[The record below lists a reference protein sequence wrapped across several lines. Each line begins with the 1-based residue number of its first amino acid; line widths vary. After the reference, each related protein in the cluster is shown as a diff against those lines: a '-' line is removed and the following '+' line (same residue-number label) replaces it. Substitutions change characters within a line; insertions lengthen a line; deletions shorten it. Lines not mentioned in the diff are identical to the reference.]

1 VRLVQPS
8 LRIRMAFLYGAL
20 VLLIGAALLLTS
32 YMLLDRALSRTQAQ
46 TNFPAGDVTFTD
58 ASGTPVRFNPLQ
70 VQTRVRENA
79 LTYLLNNGLLYFGI
93 IVLIGSIGGYLL
105 ARQALRPVAR
115 ITATAR
121 SLSTKTLS
129 ERIALGGPDDEL
141 RELADTFDDMLGRL
155 DAAFNSQRRFVAN
168 ASHELRTPLAVIQ
181 TELDVTLSDPQASVE
196 DLRRMGE
203 VLRDATNRAQRL
215 ADALLALARLQGR
228 EGQGLEVSE
237 PVNLNDLIPNAVAGA
252 EAEAV
257 ARGISITADG
267 PRVTTT
273 GDPRLLERVIGNL
286 VENAVRYNIN
296 DGWVQIH
303 TEVVSSTPRIA
314 GSAGTN
320 GTSGVSGT
328 KSSRALVV
336 VSNSGMIVAPEE
348 VLGLFDAFR
357 RGGKART
364 SQRGAGLGLSI
375 VRAIVDAH
383 HGSIRAEALPGGGL
397 RVEISLPLT
406 TVPAAAPAG
415 V

>member
-1 VRLVQPS
+1 
-8 LRIRMAFLYGAL
+8 MALLYGAL

-32 YMLLDRALSRTQAQ
+32 YILLDRALAGTASPNLPR
-46 TNFPAGDVTFTD
+46 GDVRFT
-58 ASGTPVRFNPLQ
+58 GTDGKTYVYNPTAIQ
-70 VQTRVRENA
+70 AAARHNA

-93 IVLIGSIGGYLL
+93 IVLIGAIGGYLL

-121 SLSTKTLS
+121 RLSTKTLS

-141 RELADTFDDMLGRL
+141 RELADTFDNMLARL
-155 DAAFNSQRRFVAN
+155 DAAFSSQRRFVAN

-181 TELDVTLSDPQASVE
+181 TELDVTLSDPAATIE

-228 EGQGLEVSE
+228 EGQGLEVE
-237 PVNLNDLIPNAVAGA
+237 EEVTLRELIPNAVLAA

-257 ARGISITADG
+257 TRSISITAKG
-267 PRVTTT
+267 EPVRTT

-286 VENAVRYNIN
+286 VENAVRYNVPG
-296 DGWVQIH
+296 GWVLIE
-303 TEVVSSTPRIA
+303 TRAVGEPPT
-314 GSAGTN
+314 GSAQ
-320 GTSGVSGT
+320 VI
-328 KSSRALVV
+328 
-336 VSNSGMIVAPEE
+336 VSNSGQLVAPEE
-348 VLGLFDAFR
+348 VDGLFDAFR
-357 RGGKART
+357 RGGRART

-375 VRAIVDAH
+375 VKAIVDAH
-383 HGSIRAEALPGGGL
+383 QGSIRAEALPSGGL
-397 RVEISLPLT
+397 KVEISFPLT
-406 TVPAAAPAG
+406 AAPSSLHAA

>member
-1 VRLVQPS
+1 
-8 LRIRMAFLYGAL
+8 MALLYGAL

-32 YMLLDRALSRTQAQ
+32 YMLLDRSLRNNTING
-46 TNFPAGDVTFTD
+46 NFPAGDVTFTD
-58 ASGTPVRFNPLQ
+58 RNGVPRTFNPTEVEELN
-70 VQTRVRENA
+70 RHNA
-79 LTYLLNNGLLYFGI
+79 LAYLLNNGLLYFGI
-93 IVLIGSIGGYLL
+93 IVLIGAVGGYLL
-105 ARQALRPVAR
+105 ARQALLPVAR

-141 RELADTFDDMLGRL
+141 RELADTFDEMLGRL

-237 PVNLNDLIPNAVAGA
+237 EVDLHELIPNAVAAA

-257 ARGISITADG
+257 TRGISITAEG
-267 PRVTTT
+267 PPVRTT

-286 VENAVRYNIN
+286 VENAVRYNVN
-296 DGWVQIH
+296 GGWV
-303 TEVVSSTPRIA
+303 RIETSA
-314 GSAGTN
+314 ATTSAGP
-320 GTSGVSGT
+320 
-328 KSSRALVV
+328 RARVV
-336 VSNSGMIVAPEE
+336 VSNSGVAVAPDE

-357 RGGKART
+357 RGGRART

-383 HGSIRAEALPGGGL
+383 HGSIRAEALAEGGL
-397 RVEISLPLT
+397 RVDISLPLA
-406 TVPAAAPAG
+406 TVDEVAP
-415 V
+415 VRV